1 MALSLGRFRKRGV
14 DALRLPWVSCQ
25 PSVLHCSFCMR
36 SHVLQPHFENY
47 SSHVKKWAEVWRRR
61 AVMGSPLQG
70 PRSMGLAS
78 SSLFLFPRRSS
89 PWILPGVR
97 IDDSCSKNS
106 SLYLKDQP
114 KKGNFLASGILLGN
128 MGDPAL
134 SPKLGEEGM
143 LFFRKAADVS
153 VS

>member
-1 MALSLGRFRKRGV
+1 MT
-14 DALRLPWVSCQ
+14 
-25 PSVLHCSFCMR
+25 
-36 SHVLQPHFENY
+36 
-47 SSHVKKWAEVWRRR
+47 
-61 AVMGSPLQG
+61 GSPSQG
-70 PRSMGLAS
+70 PRSVGLAS
-78 SSLFLFPRRSS
+78 FSLFLFPRRSW
-89 PWILPGVR
+89 PQILPGVR

-143 LFFRKAADVS
+143 LFFHKAADVS